1 MFQLIKNFDKEL
13 THAIEIAKGSA
24 ISAPKAP
31 IHNIVVSGMGGS
43 GIGGSFIHNL
53 VASELRVPYIVNK
66 GYFLPKYV
74 NEHSLVII
82 CSYSGNTEESVNA
95 ISEAQEANAQI
106 VVITSGGQLLSM
118 SQELQIEHVIIP
130 DGRPPRAS
138 MGYSMVQILSVL
150 IKKALVSD
158 TALNEMSNAIEF
170 IQSEQETIILE
181 SMHLAAQIGKKFPI
195 IYCEEN
201 IESVA
206 VRWKQQFNEN
216 AKMLCLHN
224 IYPELNH
231 NELVGWR
238 EKNEDI
244 ALLILK
250 TGEEYKRNQYR
261 MQLNLPIFKAIT
273 PTLHEIVAKGNNKTE
288 KLLYLIHFGDWLS
301 YHLAEIRGYD
311 AMEIDVLIQL
321 KNDLATM

>member
-53 VASELRVPYIVNK
+53 VASELIVPYIVNK

-130 DGRPPRAS
+130 DGR
-138 MGYSMVQILSVL
+138 
-150 IKKALVSD
+150 
-158 TALNEMSNAIEF
+158 
-170 IQSEQETIILE
+170 
-181 SMHLAAQIGKKFPI
+181 QIGRAH
-195 IYCEEN
+195 
-201 IESVA
+201 V
-206 VRWKQQFNEN
+206 
-216 AKMLCLHN
+216 
-224 IYPELNH
+224 
-231 NELVGWR
+231 
-238 EKNEDI
+238 
-244 ALLILK
+244 
-250 TGEEYKRNQYR
+250 
-261 MQLNLPIFKAIT
+261 
-273 PTLHEIVAKGNNKTE
+273 
-288 KLLYLIHFGDWLS
+288 
-301 YHLAEIRGYD
+301 
-311 AMEIDVLIQL
+311 
-321 KNDLATM
+321 